1 MLKTL
6 TDRQVRPERCIHK
19 MPWYNF
25 GFTGTAAA
33 AEDSAIAVI
42 QETSTTAV
50 ALAQT
55 VRLTDLVLTGTAGE
69 SHQMSIWVNGKKQSS
84 NLYSAQLNPASQGRF
99 SIRGQGIVIPQGATL
114 QMRGAQLVTGGGAE
128 NIICTMEFVAN

>member
-1 MLKTL
+1 
-6 TDRQVRPERCIHK
+6 

-33 AEDSAIAVI
+33 AEDSAIATI

-50 ALAQT
+50 ELAQT

>member
-1 MLKTL
+1 MLRTL
-6 TDRQVRPERCIHK
+6 LVRQVQEAQFTVK

-33 AEDSAIAVI
+33 AEDSATATI
-42 QETSTTAV
+42 QETNTTAV
-50 ALAQT
+50 AIPQT
-55 VRLTDLVLTGTAGE
+55 IRLTDLVLTGTAAE

-99 SIRGQGIVIPQGATL
+99 SVRGQGIVIPQGATL
-114 QMRGAQLVTGGGAE
+114 QMRGAQLVTGAGAE

>member
-1 MLKTL
+1 
-6 TDRQVRPERCIHK
+6 

-114 QMRGAQLVTGGGAE
+114 QMRGAQLNAGALE
-128 NIICTMEFVAN
+128 ITTATLEFVAA

>member
-1 MLKTL
+1 
-6 TDRQVRPERCIHK
+6 

-33 AEDSAIAVI
+33 AEDSATATI
-42 QETSTTAV
+42 QETNTTAV
-50 ALAQT
+50 AIPQT
-55 VRLTDLVLTGTAGE
+55 ITGTATE

-99 SIRGQGIVIPQGATL
+99 SVRGQGIVIPQGATL
-114 QMRGAQLVTGGGAE
+114 QMRGAQLVTGAGAE

>member
-1 MLKTL
+1 
-6 TDRQVRPERCIHK
+6 

-25 GFTGTAAA
+25 GFTGTTTA
-33 AEDSAIAVI
+33 AEDSATATI
-42 QETSTTAV
+42 QETNTTAV
-50 ALAQT
+50 AIPQT
-55 VRLTDLVLTGTAGE
+55 IRLTDLVLTGTATE

>member
-1 MLKTL
+1 
-6 TDRQVRPERCIHK
+6 

-50 ALAQT
+50 ALDHY
-55 VRLTDLVLTGTAGE
+55 LD
-69 SHQMSIWVNGKKQSS
+69 
-84 NLYSAQLNPASQGRF
+84 
-99 SIRGQGIVIPQGATL
+99 
-114 QMRGAQLVTGGGAE
+114 
-128 NIICTMEFVAN
+128 

>member
-1 MLKTL
+1 
-6 TDRQVRPERCIHK
+6 

-69 SHQMSIWVNGKKQSS
+69 RHQMSIWVNGKKQSS